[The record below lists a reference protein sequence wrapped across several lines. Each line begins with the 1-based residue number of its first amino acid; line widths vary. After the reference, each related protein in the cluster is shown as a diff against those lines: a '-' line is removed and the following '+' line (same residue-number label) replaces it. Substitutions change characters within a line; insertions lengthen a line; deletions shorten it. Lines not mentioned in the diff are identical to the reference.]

1 MATTPYFW
9 GIDIG
14 KAALK
19 ALRCRVGSGP
29 RKLIVDDFEYIEFPT
44 FLSQPDADAEEYVRN
59 ALGEFTSR
67 HVLKGDTIAVG
78 VPGHLGLTKFIKL
91 PPIESKKIP
100 DIVKYEARQQIP
112 FPLEQ
117 VVWDWQKLAGGIEE
131 SGFVIDS
138 EVALFAMKSD
148 QVEKQLKPL
157 TDAGVFIDFLQL
169 NPIALANLAMFDL
182 LPDPVE
188 IDIDNP
194 PPSVA
199 MVSMGVDS
207 TDLVITNGLRVWQR
221 TMSIGGNSFT
231 KALIKDK
238 KLTFA
243 SAEELKC
250 NAVRSEDPKAVYT
263 SMRPV
268 FDEFAVELQRSLSY
282 FTSTDRSAEIG
293 KVFMLGSAAGLRGL
307 SDYVGKQ
314 LHIPTRRLELFQ
326 NLDLEKPLKKPLF
339 RDNRLAFGAC
349 YGLAVQAAGR
359 AGMHTNLLP
368 QRIVIER
375 KIDEKKPWAVAAL
388 VAILIASVISFSGG
402 LIALSTFDPKL
413 YASALSAAD
422 SAKNRSQG
430 ASGSLSQTEA
440 QQAEAIQT
448 QKALLSVQSR
458 RFQILDM
465 MRALETLLPRD
476 PPGSSDE
483 NVPIS
488 DRRQLYIEKMDCQYY
503 SDLATWFEGVQV
515 QWDQTHPPGGDDFPA
530 ADESETNDNQA
541 APPPEAGD
549 ESKENPEAD
558 TQSETPL
565 DNESNDGEDM
575 EDSDSSVDE
584 QSDTLDEAEEDT
596 GPTGAGWVIE
606 LAGHHFHNEPDH
618 KPYQGAQFLRSTL
631 IRNLLGKGSKAT
643 ISGGPRAGEKVTVD
657 QLGLRYPVIM
667 YSSPIRTVRIN
678 DPNAA
683 DAAMFDDGDMGDSG
697 FFPRPRRPS
706 DSDDGEEVA
715 DDPFVTLRRYDFVVQ
730 LVWKPRT
737 PGAPQDDEEQE
748 STEGGF

>member
-1 MATTPYFW
+1 MASTPYFW

-19 ALRCRVGSGP
+19 ALRCRLGNGP

-44 FLSQPDADAEEYVRN
+44 FLSQPDANPEEYIRN

-67 HVLKGDTIAVG
+67 HVLKGDTVAVG

-148 QVEKQLKPL
+148 QVEKQLQPL
-157 TDAGVFIDFLQL
+157 ADAGVFIDFLQL

-182 LPDPVE
+182 LPNPSE

-282 FTSTDRSAEIG
+282 FTSTDRTAEIG
-293 KVFMLGSAAGLRGL
+293 KVFMLGSAASLRGL

-339 RDNRLAFGAC
+339 RDNRLAFGVC
-349 YGLAVQAAGR
+349 YGLAVQAAEQ

-388 VAILIASVISFSGG
+388 VALLVASVISFSGG

-430 ASGSLSQTEA
+430 AAGTLSQSES
-440 QQAEAIQT
+440 QQVEAIQT
-448 QKALLSVQSR
+448 QKSLLSIQSR
-458 RFQILDM
+458 RFQVLDM
-465 MRALETLLPRD
+465 MRAIETLLPRD

-483 NVPIS
+483 KVSIA
-488 DRRQLYIEKMDCQYY
+488 DRRQLYIERMDCQYH

-515 QWDQTHPPGGDDFPA
+515 QWGETHPPGGDDFPLDGNELIDGQETPSPEA
-530 ADESETNDNQA
+530 VEKSEEDSETDTA
-541 APPPEAGD
+541 SEDP
-549 ESKENPEAD
+549 AD
-558 TQSETPL
+558 SETS
-565 DNESNDGEDM
+565 DEENM
-575 EDSDSSVDE
+575 ADSDSSADE
-584 QSDTLDEAEEDT
+584 STDAPEEAEEDP

-631 IRNLLGKGSKAT
+631 IRNLLGKGAKAT
-643 ISGGPRAGEKVTVD
+643 ISGGPRAGEKVAVD
-657 QLGLRYPVIM
+657 EIGIRYPVIM
-667 YSSPIRTVRIN
+667 YSSPIRTIRMN
-678 DPNAA
+678 NPNAA
-683 DAAMFDDGDMGDSG
+683 GAAMFDDGDDMGDSG
-697 FFPRPRRPS
+697 FFPRPRPPS
-706 DSDDGEEVA
+706 DTEDEVA
-715 DDPFVTLRRYDFVVQ
+715 EDPFITLRRYDFVVQ
-730 LVWKPRT
+730 LVWQPRT
-737 PGAPQDDEEQE
+737 PGAPQDDEDLE
-748 STEGGF
+748 STEVGF